1 MLDPRCLHFWT
12 ISGARSLE
20 KRMTCLCSLLILYIY
35 IYIFD
40 HVPDHGVED
49 LMANIV

>member
-35 IYIFD
+35 IFD
-40 HVPDHGVED
+40 PVPDHGVED
-49 LMANIV
+49 LMATIV